1 MNVESILELDSEGA
15 STPMGPSGPRSK
27 LIYHDDIVYES
38 WIDFR
43 FIPVHQ
49 GTLVIT
55 QDCID
60 DNKQCLY
67 IVLID

>member
-1 MNVESILELDSEGA
+1 
-15 STPMGPSGPRSK
+15 MGPNGSHSK
-27 LIYHDDIVYES
+27 LIYNDDIVYES

-49 GTLVIT
+49 GALVIT

-60 DNKQCLY
+60 DNKQYL
-67 IVLID
+67 